1 MTALG
6 AAQDEL
12 DLRARV
18 AERAEAA
25 DRNVIAALASVAD
38 YVRRIGDHDSRHY
51 RAEKAGDLV
60 EAALRVERQAVVLYG
75 GGEELGDEWVNLIY
89 DLHQVLEAVVGQVS
103 GAMWAAARS
112 HYPYTWQ
119 AEELRRAAG
128 RLSGQVNR
136 LCERALPDPDV
147 DS

>member
-1 MTALG
+1 VSALG

-12 DLRARV
+12 DRRARI
-18 AERAEAA
+18 AERADAD
-25 DRNVIAALASVAD
+25 DRNVMAALASVAD

-75 GGEELGDEWVNLIY
+75 GGEELADEWVNLIY

-103 GAMWAAARS
+103 GAMWAAARL

-119 AEELRRAAG
+119 ADELRRATR
-128 RLSGQVNR
+128 RLTDLANL
-136 LCERALPDPDV
+136 LCERALTDPDMG
-147 DS
+147 S